1 MCQSNYNAKMLIGKD
16 MDVLAALGDKETKV
30 TLDTGYGDIVGISI
44 GETYTRAELGQ
55 VNLSLK
61 AGSRDILV
69 NAPLSQ
75 FLPDGER
82 QMWPLNISKGTE
94 IKATLNI
101 NVATLLVAKPIP
113 LIFHTTGDVSFC
125 SN

>member
-44 GETYTRAELGQ
+44 GETYTRSELGQ

-61 AGSRDILV
+61 VCMQSIKEHNLKANHNSDNKFSFLNESV
-69 NAPLSQ
+69 CNLSK
-75 FLPDGER
+75 
-82 QMWPLNISKGTE
+82 NTI
-94 IKATLNI
+94 
-101 NVATLLVAKPIP
+101 
-113 LIFHTTGDVSFC
+113 
-125 SN
+125 